1 MVTEEDRELICMTY
15 DVSLKYLFITPSAVV
30 IIGVVITILVSHEK
44 KAYFFWKKGNSPLA
58 PIFSGHF
65 LDISGKL
72 THKTDKSSQFLGII

>member
-15 DVSLKYLFITPSAVV
+15 DVSLKYLFTPSAVD
-30 IIGVVITILVSHEK
+30 IGVVITILVSHEK